1 MWEVWLLALGAM
13 IIGVLIGFFLCALL
27 ATNREADA
35 WEVGYLAGMHHEQTM
50 AETADI
56 IREAM
61 GETITEAGT

>member
-1 MWEVWLLALGAM
+1 MWEVWLLALVAL
-13 IIGVLIGFFLCALL
+13 IIGALVGFFLCAWL
-27 ATNREADA
+27 TSGKEADA

-61 GETITEAGT
+61 GETITEVGT